1 MKALKTTI
9 SVAELQRTIRL
20 WKSRKITDSLI
31 PKLLELYLG
40 LTAYMNDKR
49 VYPIEN
55 FYDISNAL
63 KFRNTRCLIDA
74 VKQCGSFVFESDDN
88 GYGMK
93 CFYSLF
99 SNQEESPDKMQSKL
113 QSKMQSDDNIY
124 NINNISKESSSY
136 EEVSPEGDKPLE
148 EFSDKKNIVTP
159 ESLASAKEFFHL
171 INGDSAQKAQILTPL
186 INWFQQHEGL
196 TRSHACENLV
206 YLVNE
211 LLIPY
216 FAGQARFM
224 KSNHVGRLCW
234 LNNLLKSAHGQHL
247 MNDAARG
254 SREKRA
260 ETAQVN
266 RINQRNNHPVN
277 EFEWTDPETGMR
289 FYDDELEGAVNIPE
303 EAQPRPSAE
312 AVWNVLSEEWV
323 LI

>member
-9 SVAELQRTIRL
+9 SVTELQKTIRL
-20 WKSRKITDSLI
+20 WKSRKITDSFI

-40 LTAYMNDKR
+40 LTAYMNNER

-63 KFRNTRCLIDA
+63 KFRNTRCLIVA
-74 VKQCGSFVFESDDN
+74 VKQCGSFVFESEDN

-93 CFYSLF
+93 NFYSLF
-99 SNQEESPDKMQSKL
+99 LDQEESSDKMQSKL
-113 QSKMQSDDNIY
+113 PSKMQSDNNIY
-124 NINNISKESSSY
+124 NINNISKESSSD

-148 EFSDKKNIVTP
+148 AFSDKKNIVTP

-171 INGDSAQKAQILTPL
+171 INEDSAQKAQILTPL
-186 INWFQQHEGL
+186 INWFQLHEGL
-196 TRSHACENLV
+196 TRSHACEDLV

-224 KSNHVGRLCW
+224 KSNHIGRLCW

-247 MNDAARG
+247 MTDAARG
-254 SREKRA
+254 SREKRV
-260 ETAQVN
+260 ETAQEN
-266 RINQRNNHPVN
+266 RINQRNNHPVS
-277 EFEWTDPETGMR
+277 EFDWTDPETGMR
-289 FYDDELEGAVNIPE
+289 FYDDDLEGAVNIPE

-312 AVWNVLSEEWV
+312 AVWNVLSKEWV

>member
-9 SVAELQRTIRL
+9 SVTELQKTIRL
-20 WKSRKITDSLI
+20 WKSRKITDSFI

-40 LTAYMNDKR
+40 LTAYMNNER

-63 KFRNTRCLIDA
+63 KFRNTRCLIVA
-74 VKQCGSFVFESDDN
+74 VKQCGSFVFESEDN

-93 CFYSLF
+93 NFYSLF
-99 SNQEESPDKMQSKL
+99 LDQEESSDKMQSKL
-113 QSKMQSDDNIY
+113 PSKMQSDNNIY
-124 NINNISKESSSY
+124 NINNISKESSSD

-148 EFSDKKNIVTP
+148 AFSDKKNIVTP

-171 INGDSAQKAQILTPL
+171 INEDSAQKAQILTPL
-186 INWFQQHEGL
+186 INWFQLHEGL

-216 FAGQARFM
+216 FASQARFM

-234 LNNLLKSAHGQHL
+234 LNNLMKSAHGQHL

-260 ETAQVN
+260 ETAREN
-266 RINQRNNHPVN
+266 RINQRNNHPVS

-289 FYDDELEGAVNIPE
+289 FYDDDLEGAVNIPE

-312 AVWNVLSEEWV
+312 AVWNVLSKEWV